1 MAMVYKILGQKSPA
15 ATTDFNLY
23 TVSGSKQAIINC
35 ITVANRDAGDA
46 ATYQISIRPDGATK
60 TTDHYIAYNVQI
72 GAASSIALKLC
83 ITLDTNDV
91 ITVQSSTALVTFNA
105 YGVEIDV

>member
-15 ATTDFNLY
+15 AATDFNLY

-35 ITVANRDAGDA
+35 ITVANRDANS
-46 ATYQISIRPDGATK
+46 ATYRISVRPDGATL
-60 TTDHYIAYNVQI
+60 TTDHYLAYDVQVDSN
-72 GAASSIALKLC
+72 ASVALNLG

-91 ITVQSSTALVTFNA
+91 LTVQSSSGLVTFNA

>member
-15 ATTDFNLY
+15 AATDFNLY
-23 TVSGSKQAIINC
+23 TVSGSKQTIINC
-35 ITVANRDAGDA
+35 ITVANRDANS
-46 ATYQISIRPDGATK
+46 ATYQISVRPDGATK
-60 TTDHYIAYNVQI
+60 TTDHYIAYNVQVD
-72 GAASSIALKLC
+72 ANLSVALNLG

-91 ITVQSSTALVTFNA
+91 ITVQSSTGFVTFNA

>member
-1 MAMVYKILGQKSPA
+1 MAMVYKVLGQKSPA
-15 ATTDFNLY
+15 AETDFNLY

-35 ITVANRDAGDA
+35 ITVANRDANS
-46 ATYQISIRPDGATK
+46 ATYRISVRPDGATL
-60 TTDHYIAYNVQI
+60 TTDHYIAYDVQV
-72 GAASSIALKLC
+72 GSNLSVALNLG

-91 ITVQSSTALVTFNA
+91 ITVQSSSGLVTFNA

>member
-35 ITVANRDAGDA
+35 ITVANRNSDS
-46 ATYQISIRPDGATK
+46 ATYRISVRPDGATL
-60 TTDHYIAYNVQI
+60 TTDHYIAYDVQI
-72 GAASSIALKLC
+72 GANSSTALNLG

>member
-1 MAMVYKILGQKSPA
+1 MAMTYKILGQKSPA

-35 ITVANRDAGDA
+35 ITVANRDANS
-46 ATYQISIRPDGATK
+46 ATYRISVRPDGATL
-60 TTDHYIAYNVQI
+60 TTDHYIAYDVQVDSN
-72 GAASSIALKLC
+72 ASIALNLG

-91 ITVQSSTALVTFNA
+91 ITVQSSSGLVTFNA

>member
-35 ITVANRDAGDA
+35 ITVANRDANS
-46 ATYQISIRPDGATK
+46 ATYRISVRPDGATL

-72 GAASSIALKLC
+72 DPSSSIALNLGL
-83 ITLDTNDV
+83 TLDTNDV
-91 ITVQSSTALVTFNA
+91 ITVQASTALVTFNA

>member
-1 MAMVYKILGQKSPA
+1 MVYKILGQKSPA

-35 ITVANRDAGDA
+35 ITVANRDANS
-46 ATYQISIRPDGATK
+46 ATYRISVRPDGATL
-60 TTDHYIAYNVQI
+60 TTDHYIAYDVQI
-72 GAASSIALKLC
+72 GSNTSVALNLGL
-83 ITLDTNDV
+83 TLDTNDV
-91 ITVQSSTALVTFNA
+91 ITVQSSTALITFNA

>member
-15 ATTDFNLY
+15 AETDFNLY

-35 ITVANRDAGDA
+35 ITVANRDANS
-46 ATYQISIRPDGATK
+46 ATYRISVRPDGASL
-60 TTDHYIAYNVQI
+60 TTDHYIAYDVQV
-72 GAASSIALKLC
+72 GSNLSVALNLG

-91 ITVQSSTALVTFNA
+91 ITVQSSSGLVTFNA

>member
-1 MAMVYKILGQKSPA
+1 MVYKILGQKSPA

-35 ITVANRDAGDA
+35 ITVANRNADS
-46 ATYQISIRPDGATK
+46 ATYRISVRPDGATL
-60 TTDHYIAYNVQI
+60 TADHYIAYDVQI
-72 GAASSIALKLC
+72 GSNSSVALNLGL
-83 ITLDTNDV
+83 TLDTNDV

>member
-15 ATTDFNLY
+15 AETDFNLY

-35 ITVANRDAGDA
+35 ITVANRDANS
-46 ATYQISIRPDGATK
+46 ATYRISVRPDGATL

-72 GAASSIALKLC
+72 DPSSSVALNLV

-91 ITVQSSTALVTFNA
+91 ITVQSSTELVTFNA

>member
-1 MAMVYKILGQKSPA
+1 MTYKVLGQKSPS
-15 ATTDFNLY
+15 ATTDYNLY

-35 ITVANRDAGDA
+35 ITIANRDAGDA
-46 ATYQISIRPDGATK
+46 ATYRISVRPDGATL
-60 TTDHYIAYNVQI
+60 TTDHYIAYDVQI
-72 GAASSIALKLC
+72 GASSSIALNLG

-91 ITVQSSTALVTFNA
+91 ITVRSSTALLTFNA

>member
-1 MAMVYKILGQKSPA
+1 MAMTYKILGQKSPA
-15 ATTDFNLY
+15 ATTDYNLY

-35 ITVANRDAGDA
+35 ITVANRDANS
-46 ATYQISIRPDGATK
+46 ATYRISVRPDGATL
-60 TTDHYIAYNVQI
+60 TTDHYIAYDVQI
-72 GAASSIALKLC
+72 GSNLSVALNLG

-91 ITVQSSTALVTFNA
+91 ITVQSSSGLVTFNA

>member
-1 MAMVYKILGQKSPA
+1 MAMVYKVLGQKSPA

-35 ITVANRDAGDA
+35 ITIANRNADS
-46 ATYQISIRPDGATK
+46 ATYRISVRPDGATL
-60 TTDHYIAYNVQI
+60 TADHYIAYDVQVD
-72 GAASSIALKLC
+72 SNLTTALNLG

-91 ITVQSSTALVTFNA
+91 ITVQSSSGLVTFNA

>member
-35 ITVANRDAGDA
+35 ITVANRDANS
-46 ATYQISIRPDGATK
+46 ATYRISVRPDGATL
-60 TTDHYIAYNVQI
+60 TTDHYLAYDVQV
-72 GAASSIALKLC
+72 GSNLSVALNLG

-91 ITVQSSTALVTFNA
+91 LTVQSSSGLVTFNA

>member
-1 MAMVYKILGQKSPA
+1 MVYKVLGQKSPA

-35 ITVANRDAGDA
+35 FTVANRDANS
-46 ATYQISIRPDGATK
+46 ATYQISVRPDGATK
-60 TTDHYIAYNVQI
+60 TTDHYIAYDVQV
-72 GAASSIALKLC
+72 GSNLSVALNLG

-91 ITVQSSTALVTFNA
+91 ITVQSSSGLVTFNA

>member
-1 MAMVYKILGQKSPA
+1 MAMVYKVLGQKSPA

-35 ITVANRDAGDA
+35 ITVANRDANS
-46 ATYQISIRPDGATK
+46 ATYRISVRPDGATL
-60 TTDHYIAYNVQI
+60 TTDHYIAYDVEVGSNLSV
-72 GAASSIALKLC
+72 ALNLG

-91 ITVQSSTALVTFNA
+91 ITVQSSSGLVTFNA

>member
-35 ITVANRDAGDA
+35 ITVANRDANS
-46 ATYQISIRPDGATK
+46 ATYRISVRPDGATL
-60 TTDHYIAYNVQI
+60 TTAHYIAYNVQVD
-72 GAASSIALKLC
+72 ANLSVALNLG

-91 ITVQSSTALVTFNA
+91 ITVQSSTGFVTFNA

>member
-23 TVSGSKQAIINC
+23 TVSGSKQTIINC
-35 ITVANRDAGDA
+35 ITVANRDANS
-46 ATYQISIRPDGATK
+46 ATYQISVRPDGATK
-60 TTDHYIAYNVQI
+60 TTDHYIAYDVQVDANI
-72 GAASSIALKLC
+72 SVALNLG

-91 ITVQSSTALVTFNA
+91 ITVQSSSGLVTFNA